1 MPTSDLENNRI
12 CCKFKELVLENRPAL
27 ICYVVAGYPTLKYTE
42 EIVSTIVKSGAD
54 IVEIGI
60 PFSDPIADGPTI
72 QKASTV
78 ALKNGTTPQKCL
90 ELVGAVREKFPRLPL
105 LIMTYSNI
113 VFRSG
118 LEEFLK
124 TSRLKGVDGFI
135 LPDLEL
141 TESYSYVN
149 AASKLKMAT
158 VFLASPNTDA
168 SRLKKIME
176 VCSGFL
182 YVVSVYGTTG
192 SRVEYEDYTFQSIR
206 RIKEIT
212 EGKIPIA
219 VGFGISRPDQV
230 TSLVNSGADGVIIG
244 SAIIDRIA
252 APPPNHKQKLVN
264 LRAFVQQLSEACL
277 QTPITSENHR

>member
-1 MPTSDLENNRI
+1 MLTSNLEGNRI
-12 CCKFKELVLENRPAL
+12 YRKFKELASENRPAL
-27 ICYVVAGYPTLKYTE
+27 ICYIVGGYPTLTHTE
-42 EIVSTIVKSGAD
+42 EIVSSLVKAGAD

-72 QKASTV
+72 QKASSA
-78 ALKNGTTPQKCL
+78 ALKKGVTPKKCL
-90 ELVGAVREKFPRLPL
+90 QLCGALREKFPDLPL

-113 VFRSG
+113 VFKAG
-118 LEEFLK
+118 LAEFMRI
-124 TSRLKGVDGFI
+124 SRLKGIDGFI
-135 LPDLEL
+135 LPDMEL
-141 TESYSYVN
+141 AESNSYVRV
-149 AASKLKMAT
+149 ASELNLET

-168 SRLKKIME
+168 HRIRQIMK

-192 SRVEYEDYTFQSIR
+192 SRVKYEDYTFQSIR

-219 VGFGISRPDQV
+219 VGFGISMPDQV
-230 TSLVNSGADGVIIG
+230 TSLVNSGADAVIIG

-252 APPPNHKQKLVN
+252 APLPNDKQKLVN
-264 LRAFVQQLSEACL
+264 LKAF
-277 QTPITSENHR
+277 

>member
-1 MPTSDLENNRI
+1 MPTSELENNRI
-12 CCKFKELVLENRPAL
+12 CCKFRQLVLENRPAL

-42 EIVSTIVKSGAD
+42 EIVSTIVESGAD

-72 QKASTV
+72 QQASTV

-118 LEEFLK
+118 LEEFLR

-192 SRVEYEDYTFQSIR
+192 SRAEYEDYTFQSIR

-219 VGFGISRPDQV
+219 VGFGINRPDQV
-230 TSLVNSGADGVIIG
+230 ISLVNSGADAVIIG

-252 APPPNHKQKLVN
+252 ARHPNDKHKLVN
-264 LRAFVQQLSEACL
+264 LRAFVEQLREACL
-277 QTPITSENHR
+277 QTPITSENP

>member
-1 MPTSDLENNRI
+1 M
-12 CCKFKELVLENRPAL
+12 LENRPAL

-42 EIVSTIVKSGAD
+42 EIVSTIVESGAD

-78 ALKNGTTPQKCL
+78 ALKNGATPQKCL
-90 ELVGAVREKFPRLPL
+90 ELVGAVREKFPQLPL

-118 LEEFLK
+118 LEEFLR

-168 SRLKKIME
+168 SRIRKIME

-192 SRVEYEDYTFQSIR
+192 SRAEYEDYTFQSIR

-230 TSLVNSGADGVIIG
+230 ISLVNSGADAVIIG

-252 APPPNHKQKLVN
+252 APHPNDKQKLVN
-264 LRAFVQQLSEACL
+264 LRAFVGQLREACL
-277 QTPITSENHR
+277 QTPITSENH

>member
-1 MPTSDLENNRI
+1 MPTSELENNRI
-12 CCKFKELVLENRPAL
+12 CCKFRQLVLENRPAL

-42 EIVSTIVKSGAD
+42 EIVSTIVESGAD

-72 QKASTV
+72 QQASTV

-113 VFRSG
+113 VFRNG
-118 LEEFLK
+118 LEEFLR

-192 SRVEYEDYTFQSIR
+192 SRAEYEDYTFQSIR

-230 TSLVNSGADGVIIG
+230 TSLVNSGADAVIIG

-252 APPPNHKQKLVN
+252 ARHPNDKHKLVN
-264 LRAFVQQLSEACL
+264 LRAFVEQLREACL
-277 QTPITSENHR
+277 QTPITSKNH

>member
-1 MPTSDLENNRI
+1 MRTSELENNRI
-12 CCKFKELVLENRPAL
+12 CCKFRQLVLENRPAL

-42 EIVSTIVKSGAD
+42 EIVSTIVESGAD

-72 QKASTV
+72 QQASTV

-118 LEEFLK
+118 LEEFLR

-192 SRVEYEDYTFQSIR
+192 SRAEYEDYTFQSIR

-230 TSLVNSGADGVIIG
+230 ISLVNSGADAVIIG

-252 APPPNHKQKLVN
+252 ARHPNDKHKLVN
-264 LRAFVQQLSEACL
+264 LRAFVEQLREACL
-277 QTPITSENHR
+277 QTPITSENH

>member
-12 CCKFKELVLENRPAL
+12 CCKFRELVSENRPAL

-42 EIVSTIVKSGAD
+42 EIVSTIVESGAD

-72 QKASTV
+72 QQASTV

-118 LEEFLK
+118 LEEFLR

-149 AASKLKMAT
+149 VASKLKMAT

-192 SRVEYEDYTFQSIR
+192 SRAEYEDYTFQSIR

-230 TSLVNSGADGVIIG
+230 TSLVNSGADAVIIG

-252 APPPNHKQKLVN
+252 ARHPNDKHKLVN
-264 LRAFVQQLSEACL
+264 LRAFVEQLREACL
-277 QTPITSENHR
+277 QTPITSENH

>member
-12 CCKFKELVLENRPAL
+12 SCKFRELVLENRPAL

-42 EIVSTIVKSGAD
+42 EIVSTVVESGAD

-90 ELVGAVREKFPRLPL
+90 ELVGAVREKFPHLPL

-118 LEEFLK
+118 LEEFLR

-149 AASKLKMAT
+149 AASKLKLAT

-182 YVVSVYGTTG
+182 YVVAVYGTTG
-192 SRVEYEDYTFQSIR
+192 SRAEYEDYTFQSIR

-230 TSLVNSGADGVIIG
+230 TSLVNSGADAVIIG

-252 APPPNHKQKLVN
+252 APHPNDKQKLVN
-264 LRAFVQQLSEACL
+264 LRAFVGQLREACL
-277 QTPITSENHR
+277 QTPITSENH

>member
-1 MPTSDLENNRI
+1 MPTSELENNRI
-12 CCKFKELVLENRPAL
+12 CCKFRQLVLENRPAL

-42 EIVSTIVKSGAD
+42 EIVSTIVESGAD

-72 QKASTV
+72 QQASTV

-118 LEEFLK
+118 LEEFLR

-192 SRVEYEDYTFQSIR
+192 SRAEYEDYTFQSIR

-230 TSLVNSGADGVIIG
+230 TSLVNSGADAVIIG

-252 APPPNHKQKLVN
+252 ARHPNDKHKLVN
-264 LRAFVQQLSEACL
+264 LRAFVEQLREACL
-277 QTPITSENHR
+277 QTPITSKNH

>member
-12 CCKFKELVLENRPAL
+12 CCKFRQLVLENRPAL

-72 QKASTV
+72 QQASTV

-118 LEEFLK
+118 LEEFLR

-182 YVVSVYGTTG
+182 YVVSLYGTTG

-230 TSLVNSGADGVIIG
+230 TSLVNSGADAVIIG

-252 APPPNHKQKLVN
+252 ARHPNDKHKLVN
-264 LRAFVQQLSEACL
+264 LRAFVEQLREACL
-277 QTPITSENHR
+277 QTPITSENL

>member
-12 CCKFKELVLENRPAL
+12 CCKFRQLVLENRPAL

-42 EIVSTIVKSGAD
+42 EIVSTIVESGAD

-60 PFSDPIADGPTI
+60 PFSDPVADGPTI
-72 QKASTV
+72 QQASTV

-118 LEEFLK
+118 LEEFLR

-141 TESYSYVN
+141 TESYSYVT

-192 SRVEYEDYTFQSIR
+192 SRAEYEDYTFQSIR

-230 TSLVNSGADGVIIG
+230 ISLVNSGADAVIIG

-252 APPPNHKQKLVN
+252 ARHPNDKHKLVN
-264 LRAFVQQLSEACL
+264 LRAFVEQLREACL
-277 QTPITSENHR
+277 QTPVSSENH

>member
-1 MPTSDLENNRI
+1 MRTSELENNRI
-12 CCKFKELVLENRPAL
+12 CCKFRQLVLENRPAL

-42 EIVSTIVKSGAD
+42 EIVSTIVESGAD

-72 QKASTV
+72 QQASTV

-118 LEEFLK
+118 LEEFLR

-192 SRVEYEDYTFQSIR
+192 SRAEYEDYTFQSIR

-230 TSLVNSGADGVIIG
+230 TSLVNSGADAVIIG

-252 APPPNHKQKLVN
+252 ARHPNDKHKLVN
-264 LRAFVQQLSEACL
+264 LRAFVEQLREACL
-277 QTPITSENHR
+277 QTPITSENH

>member
-12 CCKFKELVLENRPAL
+12 CCKFRQLVLENRPAL

-42 EIVSTIVKSGAD
+42 EIVSTIVESGAD

-72 QKASTV
+72 QQASTV

-118 LEEFLK
+118 LEEFLR

-158 VFLASPNTDA
+158 VFLASPNTDS
-168 SRLKKIME
+168 SRIRKIME

-192 SRVEYEDYTFQSIR
+192 SRAEYEDYTFQSIR

-230 TSLVNSGADGVIIG
+230 TSLVNSGADAVIIG

-252 APPPNHKQKLVN
+252 ARHPNDKHKLVN
-264 LRAFVQQLSEACL
+264 LRAFVEQLREACL
-277 QTPITSENHR
+277 QTPITSENH

>member
-12 CCKFKELVLENRPAL
+12 CCKFRQLVLENRPAL

-42 EIVSTIVKSGAD
+42 DIVSTIVESGAD

-72 QKASTV
+72 QQASTV

-118 LEEFLK
+118 LEEFLR

-192 SRVEYEDYTFQSIR
+192 SRAEYEDYTFQSIR

-230 TSLVNSGADGVIIG
+230 TSLVNSGADAVIIG

-252 APPPNHKQKLVN
+252 ARHPNDKHKLVN
-264 LRAFVQQLSEACL
+264 LRAFVEQLREACL
-277 QTPITSENHR
+277 QTPITSKNH

>member
-12 CCKFKELVLENRPAL
+12 CCKFRQLVLENRPAL

-42 EIVSTIVKSGAD
+42 EIVSTIVESGAD

-72 QKASTV
+72 QQASTV

-118 LEEFLK
+118 LEEFLR

-192 SRVEYEDYTFQSIR
+192 SRAEYEDYTFQSIR

-230 TSLVNSGADGVIIG
+230 ISLVNSGADAVIIG

-252 APPPNHKQKLVN
+252 VPPPNDKRKLVS
-264 LRAFVQQLSEACL
+264 LRAFVEQLREACV
-277 QTPITSENHR
+277 QTPISSENL

>member
-12 CCKFKELVLENRPAL
+12 CCKFRELVLENRPAL
-27 ICYVVAGYPTLKYTE
+27 ICYVVAGYPTLKCTE
-42 EIVSTIVKSGAD
+42 EIVSTIVESGAD

-78 ALKNGTTPQKCL
+78 ALKNGATPQKCL
-90 ELVGAVREKFPRLPL
+90 ELVGDVREKFPHLPL

-118 LEEFLK
+118 LEEFLR

-158 VFLASPNTDA
+158 VFLASPNTDS
-168 SRLKKIME
+168 SRIRKIME

-192 SRVEYEDYTFQSIR
+192 SRAEYEDYTFQSIR

-230 TSLVNSGADGVIIG
+230 ISLVNSGADAVIIG

-252 APPPNHKQKLVN
+252 VPPPNDKQKLVN
-264 LRAFVQQLSEACL
+264 LRAFVEQLREACV
-277 QTPITSENHR
+277 QTPISSENL

>member
-1 MPTSDLENNRI
+1 MPTSELENNRI
-12 CCKFKELVLENRPAL
+12 CCKFRQLVLENRPAL

-42 EIVSTIVKSGAD
+42 EIVSTIVESGAD

-72 QKASTV
+72 QQASTI

-118 LEEFLK
+118 LEEFLR

-168 SRLKKIME
+168 SRLRRIME

-192 SRVEYEDYTFQSIR
+192 SRVKYEDYTFQSIR

-230 TSLVNSGADGVIIG
+230 TSLVNSGADAVIIG

-252 APPPNHKQKLVN
+252 ARHPNDKHKLVN
-264 LRAFVQQLSEACL
+264 LRAFVEQLREACL
-277 QTPITSENHR
+277 QTPITSKNH

>member
-1 MPTSDLENNRI
+1 MRTSELENNRI
-12 CCKFKELVLENRPAL
+12 CCKFRQLVLENRPAL

-42 EIVSTIVKSGAD
+42 EIVSTIVESGAD

-72 QKASTV
+72 QQASTV

-90 ELVGAVREKFPRLPL
+90 ELVGAVRKKFPRLPL

-118 LEEFLK
+118 LEEFLR

-192 SRVEYEDYTFQSIR
+192 SRAEYEDYTFQSIR

-230 TSLVNSGADGVIIG
+230 TSLVNSGADAVIIG

-252 APPPNHKQKLVN
+252 ARHPNDKHKLVN
-264 LRAFVQQLSEACL
+264 LRAFVEQLREACL
-277 QTPITSENHR
+277 QTPITSENH

>member
-1 MPTSDLENNRI
+1 MRTSELENNRI
-12 CCKFKELVLENRPAL
+12 CCKFRQLVLENRPAL

-42 EIVSTIVKSGAD
+42 EIVSTIVESGAD

-72 QKASTV
+72 QQASTV

-90 ELVGAVREKFPRLPL
+90 ELVGAVRKKFPRLPL

-118 LEEFLK
+118 LEEFLR

-192 SRVEYEDYTFQSIR
+192 SRAEYEDYTFQSIR

-212 EGKIPIA
+212 EGKIPVA

-230 TSLVNSGADGVIIG
+230 TSLVNSGADAVIIG

-252 APPPNHKQKLVN
+252 ARHPNDKHKLVN
-264 LRAFVQQLSEACL
+264 LRAFVEQLREACL
-277 QTPITSENHR
+277 QTPITSENH